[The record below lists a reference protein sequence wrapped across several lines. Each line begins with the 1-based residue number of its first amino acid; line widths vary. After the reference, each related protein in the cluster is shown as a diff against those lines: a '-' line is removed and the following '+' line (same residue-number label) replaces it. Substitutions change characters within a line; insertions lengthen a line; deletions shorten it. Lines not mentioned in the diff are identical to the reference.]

1 MAITQVIT
9 SPFSYHTETCSHDF
23 HAAMAAF
30 ADLLYFAVFTKEVIT
45 YPRGNHC
52 NLPMP
57 QREQIVVAF
66 EIQPNNFKTQN
77 LKAMRLSLNHHAY
90 HVETGSVRQV

>member
-1 MAITQVIT
+1 MLCSSPSFLTQSVEAFPVMAITQVIT

-52 NLPMP
+52 NLPM
-57 QREQIVVAF
+57 
-66 EIQPNNFKTQN
+66 
-77 LKAMRLSLNHHAY
+77 L
-90 HVETGSVRQV
+90 